1 MPEKRCDASTLMV
14 VTVLMSPMYT
24 FAVAPHLAAA
34 DSLYLQHGEKLSK
47 EGWPRRRPQRRWQ
60 QARHWEAEGGR
71 AAVAIAKV
79 ERGAKAKPEAEAMKR
94 KAQDRCGGSGLRRVT
109 RSRAA
114 ASSIR
119 QRNRQ
124 PTRRKLEPQ
133 HSQRRRRTLACMRHG
148 YDQSFSTHNYQ
159 RCAASMSQG
168 RGLWRPWSLVDGS
181 NDIYDTLGAY
191 LSKLSRLRRAEW
203 RATRAGQLE
212 HPT

>member
-60 QARHWEAEGGR
+60 QARHWEAQGGR

-94 KAQDRCGGSGLRRVT
+94 KAQDRCGDSGLRRVT

-114 ASSIR
+114 ATRSYRSQCTMQEAWSAPTTGASSCCSTG
-119 QRNRQ
+119 Q
-124 PTRRKLEPQ
+124 TRAQ
-133 HSQRRRRTLACMRHG
+133 
-148 YDQSFSTHNYQ
+148 
-159 RCAASMSQG
+159 
-168 RGLWRPWSLVDGS
+168 
-181 NDIYDTLGAY
+181 
-191 LSKLSRLRRAEW
+191 LSRIRHERIARSSWTPRR
-203 RATRAGQLE
+203 
-212 HPT
+212 